1 MMWDVFFDIG
11 SEFTVT
17 VLSGTVMIGN
27 ITIQPED
34 LTCLPQNIE
43 GLTIFDGYL
52 RTDADN
58 RMDDTGRIQIVCR
71 LEAHVESDGED
82 PDSDDDLMFE
92 FDTKNSMLGLPRQV
106 VPRVSK
112 CSVIAVALNNLVPMH
127 KMLANSPSVVV
138 ACGGWNARSEVLKIT
153 NLFCCHCRLES
164 YVFMCDHR
172 STNLLEVPLS
182 GLTFRGRFKFGVSR
196 SSLYWPYLEI
206 ERLENSR
213 SQQETY
219 LTLNRT
225 NPGIR

>member
-138 ACGGWNARSEVLKIT
+138 ACGGWNARSEVIKLLIYFVATADWNHMYLCVTIDPQIWWK
-153 NLFCCHCRLES
+153 FH
-164 YVFMCDHR
+164 YVD
-172 STNLLEVPLS
+172 
-182 GLTFRGRFKFGVSR
+182 
-196 SSLYWPYLEI
+196 
-206 ERLENSR
+206 
-213 SQQETY
+213 
-219 LTLNRT
+219 
-225 NPGIR
+225 